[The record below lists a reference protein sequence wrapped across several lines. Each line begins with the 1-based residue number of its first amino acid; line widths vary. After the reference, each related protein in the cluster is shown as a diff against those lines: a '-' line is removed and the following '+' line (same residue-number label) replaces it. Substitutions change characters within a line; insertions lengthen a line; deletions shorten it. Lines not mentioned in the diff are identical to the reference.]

1 MNYQQVVKPKERNY
15 LRQHLGKE
23 YFILR
28 RRLRYLFG
36 NITFAQVDKGISLRH
51 SIIKHKSFI
60 LRPLKG
66 VDMYLQYNKVTNL
79 KLAVK
84 QVDKVLIKPG
94 ETLSVWR
101 LLGRPTKFKGYLDG
115 LQLHNGKISK
125 NIGGGLCQLSNLL
138 YWMVLHTPLTITE
151 RWRHGFD
158 VFPDLDRTIPFGC
171 GSTLAYNYIDLQI
184 QNNTDKT
191 FHINLWLDEKYLNGE
206 ITCDVELKLKY
217 DVFETDHCIKQQ
229 FWGGYTRHNKIWKRI
244 TNIVDNTVTDEFV
257 TDNNAIMMY
266 NPLLDK

>member
-1 MNYQQVVKPKERNY
+1 MYTQKVVKPKERSY

-23 YFILR
+23 YFILK
-28 RRLRYLFG
+28 RRLHYLF
-36 NITFAQVDKGISLRH
+36 NNMTFAHVDKGISLRH
-51 SIIKHKSFI
+51 SLIKHKSFI

-79 KLAVK
+79 RLAVER
-84 QVDKVLIKPG
+84 VDKVLIKPG
-94 ETLSVWR
+94 ETFSVWR
-101 LLGRPTKFKGYLDG
+101 LLGRPTKNKGYLDG

-138 YWMVLHTPLTITE
+138 YWMALHTPLTITE
-151 RWRHGFD
+151 RWRHSFD
-158 VFPDLDRTIPFGC
+158 VFPDLDRIIPFGC

-184 QNNTDKT
+184 QNDTDKT
-191 FHINLWLDEKYLNGE
+191 FHINLWLDDKYLNGE
-206 ITCDVELKLKY
+206 ITCDEELKFKY
-217 DVFETDHCIKQQ
+217 DIYETDHCFKQQ

-244 TNIVDNTVTDEFV
+244 TNIVDNTVTEEFV
-257 TDNNAIMMY
+257 TENNAIMMY